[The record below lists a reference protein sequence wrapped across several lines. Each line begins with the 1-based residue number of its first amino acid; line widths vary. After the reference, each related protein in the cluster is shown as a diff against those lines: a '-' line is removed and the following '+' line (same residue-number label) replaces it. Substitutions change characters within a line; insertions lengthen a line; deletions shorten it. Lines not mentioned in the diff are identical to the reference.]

1 MLVSEQSA
9 AVFDATLAATW
20 HIGLKKIGHACRP
33 LPQPSAAEGL
43 LRAGALPF
51 CAPAADGNAGL
62 WSQFSPHCQQ
72 ISN

>member
-9 AVFDATLAATW
+9 AVLHATLAATW
-20 HIGLKKIGHACRP
+20 HIGLQKTWAC
-33 LPQPSAAEGL
+33 LPAAAISAAEGML
-43 LRAGALPF
+43 HTGALPF

-62 WSQFSPHCQQ
+62 RRQLSSNCQQ